1 MSAFPILCV
10 TDRTLC
16 APRFLAQ
23 VEAIAAA
30 RPAGLILREKNL
42 PEADYQ
48 ALASDVLRICNR
60 YEVPCILHTFV
71 GAAQALGVKQIH
83 LPLPV
88 LRAQSKQDLAGFDAI
103 GVSCHSVA
111 EALEAQA
118 LGATY
123 LTAGHI
129 FLTTCKPGLPGRGL
143 DFLREVTQAVSLPVY
158 AIGGITAD
166 RVPELQAAGATGACL
181 RSSLMLAP
189 DPAAELHPYQ
199 EV

>member
-1 MSAFPILCV
+1 MSGFPILCV
-10 TDRTLC
+10 TDRALC

-30 RPAGLILREKNL
+30 RPAGLILREKDL
-42 PEADYQ
+42 SEADYQ
-48 ALASDVLRICNR
+48 ALASDVLRICKQ
-60 YEVPCILHTFV
+60 YDVPCILHTFV
-71 GAAQALGVKQIH
+71 TAAQALGVKYIH

-88 LRAQSKQDLAGFDAI
+88 LRAQTPETLSEFDQI

-129 FLTTCKPGLPGRGL
+129 FPTTCKPGLPGRGL
-143 DFLREVTQAVSLPVY
+143 DFLRQVTQAVNLPVY

-166 RVPELQAAGATGACL
+166 RVPELQTAGAAGACL
-181 RSSLMLAP
+181 RSSLMLTP
-189 DPAAELHPYQ
+189 DPASELRPYQ

>member
-1 MSAFPILCV
+1 MSGFPILCV

-30 RPAGLILREKNL
+30 HPAGLILREKNL

-48 ALASDVLRICNR
+48 ALASDVLRICKQ

-71 GAAQALGVKQIH
+71 GAAKALGVKQIH

-103 GVSCHSVA
+103 G
-111 EALEAQA
+111 
-118 LGATY
+118 
-123 LTAGHI
+123 
-129 FLTTCKPGLPGRGL
+129 
-143 DFLREVTQAVSLPVY
+143 
-158 AIGGITAD
+158 GITAD
-166 RVPELQAAGATGACL
+166 RVPELQAAGAAGACL

>member
-1 MSAFPILCV
+1 MSGFPILCV

-30 RPAGLILREKNL
+30 RPAGLILREKDL

-48 ALASDVLRICNR
+48 ALASDVLRICKR

-71 GAAQALGVKQIH
+71 GAAKALGVKYIH
-83 LPLPV
+83 LPLSV

-118 LGATY
+118 LGATGPR
-123 LTAGHI
+123 LFTGSDPGCVSPRLRHRRHHRRPGARTAS
-129 FLTTCKPGLPGRGL
+129 GRG
-143 DFLREVTQAVSLPVY
+143 RGRLPPQQP
-158 AIGGITAD
+158 D
-166 RVPELQAAGATGACL
+166 AG
-181 RSSLMLAP
+181 P
-189 DPAAELHPYQ
+189 
-199 EV
+199 

>member
-1 MSAFPILCV
+1 MPDVRFPHPLR
-10 TDRTLC
+10 DRPHPC
-16 APRFLAQ
+16 APRLAQ

-71 GAAQALGVKQIH
+71 GVAQALCVKQIH

-88 LRAQSKQDLAGFDAI
+88 LRAQNKKTLSGFAQI

-111 EALEAQA
+111 EAFEA
-118 LGATY
+118 
-123 LTAGHI
+123 
-129 FLTTCKPGLPGRGL
+129 
-143 DFLREVTQAVSLPVY
+143 
-158 AIGGITAD
+158 
-166 RVPELQAAGATGACL
+166 
-181 RSSLMLAP
+181 
-189 DPAAELHPYQ
+189 
-199 EV
+199 

>member
-1 MSAFPILCV
+1 MTGFPILCV

-16 APRFLAQ
+16 PTRFLAQ
-23 VEAIAAA
+23 VERVAAA
-30 RPAGLILREKNL
+30 HPAGLILREKEL
-42 PEADYQ
+42 SEADYLS
-48 ALASDVLRICNR
+48 LASDVLRICQR
-60 YEVPCILHTFV
+60 YDVPCILHTFV
-71 GAAQALGVKQIH
+71 GAAQALGVKYIH

-88 LRAQSKQDLAGFDAI
+88 LRAQSKQALASFDAV

-111 EALEAQA
+111 EALKAQA

-143 DFLREVTQAVSLPVY
+143 AFLREVTQTISLPVY

-166 RVPELQAAGATGACL
+166 RVPALRAAGAAGACL

-189 DPAAELHPYQ
+189 DPALMLHPYQ

>member
-1 MSAFPILCV
+1 MTGFPILCV

-16 APRFLAQ
+16 PTRFLAQ
-23 VEAIAAA
+23 VERVAAA
-30 RPAGLILREKNL
+30 HPAGLILREKEL
-42 PEADYQ
+42 SEADYLS
-48 ALASDVLRICNR
+48 LASDVLRICQR
-60 YEVPCILHTFV
+60 YDVPCILHTFV
-71 GAAQALGVKQIH
+71 GAAQALGVKYIH

-88 LRAQSKQDLAGFDAI
+88 LRAHSKQDLAGFDAV
-103 GVSCHSVA
+103 GVSCHSAA

-143 DFLREVTQAVSLPVY
+143 AFLREVTQAVSLPVY

-166 RVPELQAAGATGACL
+166 RVPALRAAGAAGACL

-189 DPAAELHPYQ
+189 DPAPMLHPYQ

>member
-1 MSAFPILCV
+1 MSGFPILCV

-30 RPAGLILREKNL
+30 HPAGLILREKNL

-71 GAAQALGVKQIH
+71 GAAQALDVKYIH

-88 LRAQSKQDLAGFDAI
+88 LRAQSKEALSGFAQI

-111 EALEAQA
+111 ERSRPRPWARP
-118 LGATY
+118 
-123 LTAGHI
+123 I
-129 FLTTCKPGLPGRGL
+129 SPPGTSSSPP
-143 DFLREVTQAVSLPVY
+143 ASPVC
-158 AIGGITAD
+158 
-166 RVPELQAAGATGACL
+166 PAGAWIFYAKSP
-181 RSSLMLAP
+181 RR
-189 DPAAELHPYQ
+189 
-199 EV
+199 

>member
-1 MSAFPILCV
+1 MSGFPILCV

-30 RPAGLILREKNL
+30 HPAGLILREKDL
-42 PEADYQ
+42 SEADYQ
-48 ALASDVLRICNR
+48 ALASDVLRICNQ
-60 YEVPCILHTFV
+60 YDVPCILHTFV
-71 GAAQALGVKQIH
+71 GAAKALGIKRIH

-88 LRAQSKQDLAGFDAI
+88 LREQSKEALAFFDTI

-111 EALEAQA
+111 EALEAQS

-143 DFLREVTQAVSLPVY
+143 DFLRQVTQAVNLPVY

-166 RVPELQAAGATGACL
+166 RVPELKTAGAAGACL

-189 DPAAELHPYQ
+189 DPASELRPYQ

>member
-1 MSAFPILCV
+1 MQSL
-10 TDRTLC
+10 
-16 APRFLAQ
+16 
-23 VEAIAAA
+23 
-30 RPAGLILREKNL
+30 N
-42 PEADYQ
+42 
-48 ALASDVLRICNR
+48 DVFNFD
-60 YEVPCILHTFV
+60 E
-71 GAAQALGVKQIH
+71 
-83 LPLPV
+83 
-88 LRAQSKQDLAGFDAI
+88 LRAFDAR
-103 GVSCHSVA
+103 VA

-143 DFLREVTQAVSLPVY
+143 DFLREVTQAVSLPGY

-166 RVPELQAAGATGACL
+166 RVPELQAAGAAGACL

>member
-1 MSAFPILCV
+1 MSGFPILCV

-30 RPAGLILREKNL
+30 RPAGLILREKNW

-48 ALASDVLRICNR
+48 ALASDVLRICTR
-60 YEVPCILHTFV
+60 YDVPCILHTFV
-71 GAAQALGVKQIH
+71 GAAKALGVKYIH

-111 EALEAQA
+111 EASEAQV

-166 RVPELQAAGATGACL
+166 RVPELQAAGAAGACL

-189 DPAAELHPYQ
+189 DPAAELYPYQ

>member
-1 MSAFPILCV
+1 MSGFPILCV

-48 ALASDVLRICNR
+48 ALASDVLRICNQ

-71 GAAQALGVKQIH
+71 GAAKALGVKYIH
-83 LPLPV
+83 LPLPA
-88 LRAQSKQDLAGFDAI
+88 LRAQSKQALAGFDAI

>member
-1 MSAFPILCV
+1 MSGFPILCV
-10 TDRTLC
+10 TDRSLC

-30 RPAGLILREKNL
+30 HPAGLILREKEL
-42 PEADYQ
+42 SEADYQ
-48 ALASDVLRICNR
+48 ALASDVLSICNK
-60 YEVPCILHTFV
+60 YDVPCILHTFTGV
-71 GAAQALGVKQIH
+71 ARALGVKRIH

-88 LRAQSKQDLAGFDAI
+88 LRKKSKETLTFFDTI

-111 EALEAQA
+111 EALEAQS
-118 LGATY
+118 LGAAY

-143 DFLREVTQAVSLPVY
+143 DFLRQVTQAVTLPVY

-166 RVPELQAAGATGACL
+166 RVPELQSAGAAGACL

-189 DPAAELHPYQ
+189 DPATELRPYQ

>member
-1 MSAFPILCV
+1 M
-10 TDRTLC
+10 
-16 APRFLAQ
+16 
-23 VEAIAAA
+23 
-30 RPAGLILREKNL
+30 
-42 PEADYQ
+42 
-48 ALASDVLRICNR
+48 
-60 YEVPCILHTFV
+60 
-71 GAAQALGVKQIH
+71 GAAKALGVKYIH

-111 EALEAQA
+111 EAFEAQA

-166 RVPELQAAGATGACL
+166 RVPELQAAGAAGACL

>member
-1 MSAFPILCV
+1 MSGFPILCV

-30 RPAGLILREKNL
+30 CPAGLILRKKIW

-48 ALASDVLRICNR
+48 ALASDVLRICTR
-60 YEVPCILHTFV
+60 YEVPCIMHTFV
-71 GAAQALGVKQIH
+71 GAPRLWVSSRSTCPCLSCGRKANKTW
-83 LPLPV
+83 
-88 LRAQSKQDLAGFDAI
+88 RDLTPS

-111 EALEAQA
+111 EAFEAQA

-129 FLTTCKPGLPGRGL
+129 FLTTCKPGLP
-143 DFLREVTQAVSLPVY
+143 
-158 AIGGITAD
+158 
-166 RVPELQAAGATGACL
+166 AGA
-181 RSSLMLAP
+181 
-189 DPAAELHPYQ
+189 
-199 EV
+199 

>member
-16 APRFLAQ
+16 PPRFLEQA
-23 VEAIAAA
+23 EAIAAA
-30 RPAGLILREKNL
+30 HPAGLILREKDL
-42 PEADYQ
+42 SEADYQ
-48 ALASDVLRICNR
+48 ALASDVLRICNQ

-71 GAAQALGVKQIH
+71 GAAKALGVKRIH

-88 LRAQSKQDLAGFDAI
+88 LREQSKEDLAFFDTI

-143 DFLREVTQAVSLPVY
+143 DFLRQVTQSVNLPVY

-166 RVPELQAAGATGACL
+166 RVPELQTAGAAGACL

-189 DPAAELHPYQ
+189 DPAAELRPYQ

>member
-1 MSAFPILCV
+1 MSGFPILCV

-30 RPAGLILREKNL
+30 RPAGLILREKIL

-48 ALASDVLRICNR
+48 ALASDVLRICKR

-71 GAAQALGVKQIH
+71 GAAKALGVKYIH

-111 EALEAQA
+111 EAFEAQA

-166 RVPELQAAGATGACL
+166 RVPELQAAGAAGACL

>member
-1 MSAFPILCV
+1 MSGFPILCV

-16 APRFLAQ
+16 APHFLAQ

-118 LGATY
+118 LGAAY

-158 AIGGITAD
+158 AIGGIT
-166 RVPELQAAGATGACL
+166 PERLPEVLAAGAAGGCAM
-181 RSSLMLAP
+181 SSLMQGTLWLAARNNP
-189 DPAAELHPYQ
+189 
-199 EV
+199 

>member
-30 RPAGLILREKNL
+30 RPAGLILREKDL

-48 ALASDVLRICNR
+48 ALASDVLRICTR

-71 GAAQALGVKQIH
+71 GAAKALGVKQIH

-88 LRAQSKQDLAGFDAI
+88 LRAQSKEALAGFDAI

>member
-30 RPAGLILREKNL
+30 HPAGLILREKDL

-48 ALASDVLRICNR
+48 ALASDVLRICKQ

-71 GAAQALGVKQIH
+71 GAAQALGVKYIH

-88 LRAQSKQDLAGFDAI
+88 LRAQSKETLSGFAQI

-143 DFLREVTQAVSLPVY
+143 DFLREVTQAVNLPVY

-166 RVPELQAAGATGACL
+166 RVPELQAAGAAGACL

>member
-1 MSAFPILCV
+1 MSGFPILCV

-48 ALASDVLRICNR
+48 ALASDVMRICTR
-60 YEVPCILHTFV
+60 DEVPCILHTFV
-71 GAAQALGVKQIH
+71 GAAKASGVKQIH

-166 RVPELQAAGATGACL
+166 RVPELQAAGAAGACL

>member
-1 MSAFPILCV
+1 MSGFPILCV

-30 RPAGLILREKNL
+30 RPAGLILREKDL

-48 ALASDVLRICNR
+48 ALASDVLRICKR
-60 YEVPCILHTFV
+60 YEVTCILHTFV
-71 GAAQALGVKQIH
+71 GAAQALGVKYIH

-88 LRAQSKQDLAGFDAI
+88 LRAQSKETLSGFAQI

-111 EALEAQA
+111 EAFEAQA

-143 DFLREVTQAVSLPVY
+143 AFLREVTQTVSLP
-158 AIGGITAD
+158 
-166 RVPELQAAGATGACL
+166 
-181 RSSLMLAP
+181 SSLMLAP

>member
-1 MSAFPILCV
+1 MSGFPILCV

-71 GAAQALGVKQIH
+71 GAAQALGVKYIH

-88 LRAQSKQDLAGFDAI
+88 LRAQSKEALSGFAQI

-111 EALEAQA
+111 EAFEAQA

-166 RVPELQAAGATGACL
+166 RVPELQAAGAAGACL

-189 DPAAELHPYQ
+189 DPAAELCPYQ

>member
-30 RPAGLILREKNL
+30 HPAGLILREKNL

-48 ALASDVLRICNR
+48 ALASDVLRICKR

-71 GAAQALGVKQIH
+71 GAAQAL
-83 LPLPV
+83 PV
-88 LRAQSKQDLAGFDAI
+88 LRAQSKEALSGFAQI

-111 EALEAQA
+111 EAFEAQA

-166 RVPELQAAGATGACL
+166 RVPELQAAGAAGACL